1 MQVGIVGLPVSGKT
15 TLFSTLT
22 GQDVTALHEGKKIE
36 VHRGMV
42 KVPDARLEQLGEI
55 FYPKK
60 KIPTTIE
67 YIEVGGLEKE
77 QAQKQGFDPQFLQV
91 LKTTDLLCVVI
102 RAFENEFHPHPEGS
116 IDPLRD
122 IRTVETE
129 FLLSD
134 LSIVEN
140 RISKLEKEVMKA
152 KDPEGIKE
160 LELMRR
166 CHAWLESEK
175 PLREMEFTEDE
186 KLRLRGFQFLSAKP
200 MVVVINI
207 GEKDLQHAGQIVS
220 QFSAYQERPNLEV
233 IALCAKIELEIS
245 QLEEGDAKLFLEEM
259 GIAEPAL
266 NKLIQ
271 TTYRLLN
278 LISFFTIGENECQA
292 WTVSKGSP
300 AQKAAGVIHSD
311 MEKGFIRAEVV
322 NFNDFIE
329 HKSFAKCREKG
340 ILRLEGKNYIVQDG
354 DIITV
359 RFNV

>member
-22 GQDVTALHEGKKIE
+22 RQDISGLHEGRKIE
-36 VHRGMV
+36 VHRSMV
-42 KVPDARLEQLGEI
+42 KVPDQRLGQLAEI
-55 FYPKK
+55 FYPKE

-67 YIEVGGLEKE
+67 YIEVGGIEKE
-77 QAQKQGFDPQFLQV
+77 QAKTQGFDPQFLQV
-91 LKTTDLLCVVI
+91 LKTTNLLCVVI

-116 IDPLRD
+116 INPLRD
-122 IRTVETE
+122 IQTVETE

-140 RISKLEKEVMKA
+140 RIHKLEKEVLKA
-152 KDPEGIKE
+152 KDEEGMKE
-160 LELMRR
+160 LELMKR

-175 PLREMEFTEDE
+175 PLREMEFSDDE
-186 KLRLRGFQFLSAKP
+186 KFRLRGFQFLSAKP
-200 MVVVINI
+200 MVIVINLN
-207 GEKDLQHAGQIVS
+207 EDDLQQSDKITS
-220 QFSAYQERPNLEV
+220 QFSAYRDRPNLAV
-233 IALCAKIELEIS
+233 ISLCAKIEQEIS
-245 QLEEGDAKLFLEEM
+245 QLDSEDAKMFLEDMNIE
-259 GIAEPAL
+259 EPAL
-266 NKLIQ
+266 NKLIR
-271 TTYRLLN
+271 TSYNLLN

-292 WTVSKGSP
+292 WTVPKGST
-300 AQKAAGVIHSD
+300 ARKAAGVIHTD

-322 NFNDFIE
+322 NFQNFIE

-354 DIITV
+354 DIMTV